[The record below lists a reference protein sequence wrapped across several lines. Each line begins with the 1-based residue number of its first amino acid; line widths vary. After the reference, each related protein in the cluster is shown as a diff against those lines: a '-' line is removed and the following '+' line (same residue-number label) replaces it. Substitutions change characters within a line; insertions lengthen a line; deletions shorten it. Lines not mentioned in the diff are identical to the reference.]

1 MDMKKIACAVL
12 VAAASMSAV
21 LASDDM
27 YAPAPAPAHNAA
39 ASLPVAGSLYLQ
51 CGTVHDAAV
60 HTDFRPSKGSTDAH
74 VSRCRLTSFNALQE
88 RYSVVSGSDPTSE
101 RTLSSEGGAGYK

>member
-1 MDMKKIACAVL
+1 MDMKKIACALL

-39 ASLPVAGSLYLQ
+39 ASLRLAGSLYLQ
-51 CGTVHDAAV
+51 FGTVHDAAV
-60 HTDFRPSKGSTDAH
+60 HTDFRPSKGSTDSH
-74 VSRCRLTSFNALQE
+74 VSRCRLTSFSALQE
-88 RYSVVSGSDPTSE
+88 RQRVVSGSDPTSDMSW
-101 RTLSSEGGAGYK
+101 SSEGGLGYK